1 MVNTGFTIDEDLLD
15 DFDEV
20 IWQKEV
26 NGDLP
31 RDTPRSKVLQH
42 LVQEYVDE
50 NRELLDGTE
59 SGKRTPA
66 NTVLAD

>member
-1 MVNTGFTIDEDLLD
+1 MVNTGFTVDEELLD

-26 NGDLP
+26 RGDLP
-31 RDTPRSKVLQH
+31 RDTPRSRVLAH
-42 LVQEYVDE
+42 LMQQFVDE
-50 NRELLDGTE
+50 HRELLDETD
-59 SGKRTPA
+59 SGKQNPA

>member
-31 RDTPRSKVLQH
+31 RDTPRSRVLQH

-50 NRELLDGTE
+50 HRELLGEE
-59 SGKRTPA
+59 SGKQNPA

>member
-1 MVNTGFTIDEDLLD
+1 MKRPSMTIPGDVLD

-20 IWQKEV
+20 ILQKRARGELPKDASRSQV
-26 NGDLP
+26 VADLM
-31 RDTPRSKVLQH
+31 Q
-42 LVQEYVDE
+42 QYVDD
-50 NRELLDGTE
+50 NRDVLPDD